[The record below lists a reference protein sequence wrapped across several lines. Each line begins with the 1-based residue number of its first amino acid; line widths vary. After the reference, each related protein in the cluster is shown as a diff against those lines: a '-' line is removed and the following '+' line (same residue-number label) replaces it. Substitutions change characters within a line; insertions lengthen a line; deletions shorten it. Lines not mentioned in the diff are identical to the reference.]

1 MTALGYSDVD
11 ADAARRERFRA
22 VFERELDYVWTSLR
36 RLGVQPRDLED
47 VAQEVFLHVY
57 RKLGEYDSSR
67 PVRPWLFAFAVRCA
81 SDWRRLARHR
91 LELLG
96 IEREPPSPDLAAD
109 QLAERRQNVELAL
122 DALAAVDPERRPVLI
137 LHDFDHCPMKEIA
150 AALSIPLFTGY
161 SRLRVAREEFTAA
174 ARRRLAQRGER

>member
-1 MTALGYSDVD
+1 MTALGYSD
-11 ADAARRERFRA
+11 ADTARRARFRD
-22 VFERELDYVWTSLR
+22 VFDRELDYVWTSLR

-47 VAQEVFLHVY
+47 VVQEVFLQVY
-57 RKLGEYDSSR
+57 RKLDAYDPER
-67 PVRPWLFAFAVRCA
+67 PLRPWLFAFAVRCA
-81 SDWRRLARHR
+81 SDWRRLARNR
-91 LELLG
+91 LEHLG

-109 QLAERRQNVELAL
+109 QVAERRQNVELAL
-122 DALAAVDPERRPVLI
+122 DALAAVDSERRPVLI

-161 SRLRVAREEFTAA
+161 SRLRVAREDFTAA